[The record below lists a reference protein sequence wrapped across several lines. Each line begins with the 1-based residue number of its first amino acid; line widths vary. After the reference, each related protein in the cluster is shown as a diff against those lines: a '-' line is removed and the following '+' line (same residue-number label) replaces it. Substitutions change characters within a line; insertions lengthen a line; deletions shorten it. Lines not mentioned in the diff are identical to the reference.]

1 MRGCG
6 MMAVEVFNVS
16 SKGNRNS
23 SSHFTGIRL
32 PLALRDELDEY
43 CKASGHTLTEV
54 VIMALRWYLDL
65 GKEGGAGED

>member
-1 MRGCG
+1 
-6 MMAVEVFNVS
+6 MMGAEVFNVS

-43 CKASGHTLTEV
+43 CKASGKTLTEA
-54 VIMALRWYLDL
+54 VIMALRWFLDL
-65 GKEGGAGED
+65 DKEGGAGKD